1 VEEGYV
7 NNVGYGQGRG
17 HAACERHG
25 QKDAVLQAAALRCTV
40 ARSVWG
46 VAQRAGARASRDHR
60 GDGDVWEHGRMGG
73 WEGLQRRRF
82 RFVHEQR
89 GRTRSQR
96 PRAFAMFRRR
106 PEGGLRPCTHAH
118 LPPACWVS
126 SALPTTT
133 ASWRTTSRAPSP

>member
-1 VEEGYV
+1 VEEGHV

-60 GDGDVWEHGRMGG
+60 GDGDVWEDGR
-73 WEGLQRRRF
+73 
-82 RFVHEQR
+82 
-89 GRTRSQR
+89 
-96 PRAFAMFRRR
+96 A
-106 PEGGLRPCTHAH
+106 
-118 LPPACWVS
+118 S
-126 SALPTTT
+126 SAADSDLCTSSAVAPDRSAHVRLPCSDG
-133 ASWRTTSRAPSP
+133 AQRAG